1 MHVTIN
7 CDVSHFPPNRFGK
20 KIKKLRIP
28 NGEGGKVYEIDQEK
42 CRKDGDCLD
51 SCPIGVIE
59 KRDDGTLNVGED
71 CTDCGACE
79 PVCET
84 QAIHP
89 MQ

>member
-1 MHVTIN
+1 
-7 CDVSHFPPNRFGK
+7 
-20 KIKKLRIP
+20 
-28 NGEGGKVYEIDQEK
+28 VYEIDQEK

-89 MQ
+89 VQ